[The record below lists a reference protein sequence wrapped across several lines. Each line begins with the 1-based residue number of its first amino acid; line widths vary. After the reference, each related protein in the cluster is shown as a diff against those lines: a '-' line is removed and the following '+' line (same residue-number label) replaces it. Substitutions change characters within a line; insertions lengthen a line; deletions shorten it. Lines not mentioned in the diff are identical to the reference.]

1 MNDDYRNEIPLRH
14 AVLKIKSLVKEDED
28 CFFEDMINSES
39 NLISIDFSN
48 GKSLTEVG
56 FSKSNVNI
64 SKYYV
69 DFFDDYGNRDIIDYM
84 KDENSNFRVTDDEG
98 CIIRPSIN
106 DLEELK
112 YIDNFNVIY
121 KDNK

>member
-1 MNDDYRNEIPLRH
+1 MNDDYGKEIPLKH
-14 AVLKIKSLVKEDED
+14 AVLKIKSLVKEDEE

-56 FSKSNVNI
+56 FSKSNISI

-84 KDENSNFRVTDDEG
+84 KDENSNFRVTDCEG

-106 DLEELK
+106 DLERLE
-112 YIDNFNVIY
+112 YNGNFNLIY
-121 KDNK
+121 KDRK